1 MINIAINHGIV
12 VDTREK
18 KCRKLHVG
26 LDGSKIAVLSETP
39 LQGEKIIDASGCYVA
54 PGFIDVHGHIDGSL
68 YPAELSACQGV
79 TVTVGGNCGLS
90 PADLD
95 AFFCTQEEQG
105 FPIHQAM
112 LIGHGTPL
120 RQAVG
125 ITDPYQKADK
135 QQIARMVTLA
145 EEALRQGACGISF
158 GLDYVP
164 GCDIEEVMALAGLAA
179 KYHRICPVHT
189 RLLTEGDLYS
199 LFEIIKVAE
208 QTGAHMLISHFV
220 YQYCEGLIDRA
231 LRMVDR
237 ARDRGLPI
245 HIDSG
250 MYTNWATFFDTATFE
265 YQNIQANHW
274 KWDQLVVA
282 TGQYKGRVMNEEL
295 FFHMKK
301 HAPHESVIC
310 FEGNE
315 QEVYQCL
322 VKDYAMPSSDTC
334 GYEKG
339 EGHPQI
345 AGSFPRYLRKM
356 VREKKL
362 LSLEE
367 AVYKATLLPA
377 TLFGF
382 EGKGCIEPGMDGD
395 LAVFSLE
402 EICDKAD
409 YPHRGEPDAKPLG
422 IPYVFVDGKC
432 VVEKGEYQN
441 TRSGKTIRKQEK

>member
-1 MINIAINHGIV
+1 MISTAINHGIV
-12 VDTREK
+12 VDTHEK

-39 LQGEKIIDASGCYVA
+39 LQGEKVIDASGFYVA

-90 PADLD
+90 PGDLD
-95 AFFCTQEEQG
+95 AFFCTQEERG

-135 QQIARMVTLA
+135 RQIDLTVAMA

-164 GCDIEEVMALAGLAA
+164 GCDIEEVIALARLAA

-220 YQYCEGLIDRA
+220 YQYCEGLIERA

-274 KWDQLVVA
+274 KWDQMVVA
-282 TGQYKGRVMNEEL
+282 TGQYKGQVMNEEL

-301 HAPHESVIC
+301 YAPHESVIC

-315 QEVYQCL
+315 QEVYECL

-382 EGKGCIEPGMDGD
+382 EEKGCIEPGMDGD
-395 LAVFSLE
+395 LTVFSLE

-432 VVEKGEYQN
+432 VVEKGEYRN